1 MTTYEFLSDEWFA
14 AVQAVLNEGK
24 PVLPEAL
31 AGLVINIVI
40 QDANIDTT
48 YRGCWWE
55 PGHSDD
61 AEATLLTT
69 KELAFEVMVKKN
81 IPLGVRAI
89 STGKAKIKGNRTKLM
104 KLRVVKPS
112 ESQAAFE
119 QRVAGFTHVTPVT
132 VGA

>member
-1 MTTYEFLSDEWFA
+1 MTTHEFLSDEWFA
-14 AVQAVLNEGK
+14 AVQAVLDEAR
-24 PVLPEAL
+24 PVLPDAL
-31 AGLVINIVI
+31 AGLVINVVV
-40 QDANIDTT
+40 QDVNIDVT

-69 KELAFEVMVKKN
+69 RELAYEVMVKKN

-119 QRVAGFTHVTPVT
+119 QRVAAFTCVSTT
-132 VGA
+132 VGT

>member
-1 MTTYEFLSDEWFA
+1 MTTYEFLSDDWFA
-14 AVQAVLNEGK
+14 ALAEVLAEGQ
-24 PVLPEAL
+24 PDLPEAL
-31 AGLVINIVI
+31 AALVINVVI
-40 QDANIDTT
+40 QDAGIDCT

-55 PGHSDD
+55 PGHSAD

-69 KELAFEVMVKKN
+69 KELAHEVMVKKN

-104 KLRVVKPS
+104 KLRVIKPS
-112 ESQAAFE
+112 PSQAAFE
-119 QRVAGFTHVTPVT
+119 QRVASFTHVTPAT